1 MGVLVKSIR
10 KIETMLSSNKNSFN
24 NQKKNIKNFRR
35 SIFINRDIKKGER
48 VNKKD
53 LLYLRPV
60 IGIKLEH
67 VNSILGK
74 KIKNPCWLY
83 IR

>member
-1 MGVLVKSIR
+1 MQYL
-10 KIETMLSSNKNSFN
+10 TQ

-35 SIFINRDIKKGER
+35 SIFKNRDNKKGEK

-53 LLYLRPV
+53 LIYLRPL

-74 KIKNPCWLY
+74 KIKINLKKNSPVKNKFFE
-83 IR
+83 